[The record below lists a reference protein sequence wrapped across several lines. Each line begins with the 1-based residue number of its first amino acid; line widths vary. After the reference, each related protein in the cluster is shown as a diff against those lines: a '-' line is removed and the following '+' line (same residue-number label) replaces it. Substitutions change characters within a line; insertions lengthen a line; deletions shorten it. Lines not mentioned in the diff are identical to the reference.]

1 MVALLSL
8 LLGSSCKGCRDV
20 LAGGVAEAIITG
32 QCVQDAE
39 SATGTGDLGPGRP
52 VGLALGTPVPALGW
66 ALDGTLALQCR
77 KLFGT
82 DGNLALKC
90 QEKAP

>member
-1 MVALLSL
+1 MFKLTIRARE
-8 LLGSSCKGCRDV
+8 KN
-20 LAGGVAEAIITG
+20 TFMFF
-32 QCVQDAE
+32 QDAE

>member
-1 MVALLSL
+1 MPVTADFRKFLPPGKAVRFL
-8 LLGSSCKGCRDV
+8 KRFREIY
-20 LAGGVAEAIITG
+20 APPK
-32 QCVQDAE
+32 DAE
-39 SATGTGDLGPGRP
+39 SATGTGDLGSGRP

>member
-1 MVALLSL
+1 MQQRWRSTLKRAEEAPSGPLQAAL
-8 LLGSSCKGCRDV
+8 KV
-20 LAGGVAEAIITG
+20 L
-32 QCVQDAE
+32 VQDAE

>member
-1 MVALLSL
+1 M
-8 LLGSSCKGCRDV
+8 R
-20 LAGGVAEAIITG
+20 T
-32 QCVQDAE
+32 QDAE

-90 QEKAP
+90 HEKAP